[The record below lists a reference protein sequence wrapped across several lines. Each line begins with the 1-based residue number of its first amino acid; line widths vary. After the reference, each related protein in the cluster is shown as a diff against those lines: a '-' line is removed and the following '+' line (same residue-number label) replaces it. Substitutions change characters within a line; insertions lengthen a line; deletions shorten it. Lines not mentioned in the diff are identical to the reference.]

1 MDIDEIKSKKVSG
14 DLVTVSKIIG
24 ITPDS
29 VRSSLIKE
37 RSKHHKTVCAA
48 LATIIKNREMMI
60 SKLKQ

>member
-1 MDIDEIKSKKVSG
+1 MDIEEIKTKKVSG
-14 DLVTVSKIIG
+14 DLVTVSKVLG

-37 RSKHHKTVCAA
+37 NSKHHKAVCAA
-48 LATIIKNREMMI
+48 LVTIINNREMMI